1 MENCLIEVCA
11 AHYQSALAAQIGG
24 AKRVELCDNLFEGGT
39 TPSLG
44 LIKYAKSQL
53 SIRLMVMIR
62 PRGSDFCYSE
72 EEFEIM
78 NEDIRICKEL
88 GVFGVVFGILLPDGN
103 VDVERTRQLVELAK
117 PMNITFHRA
126 FDMTRDP
133 FRSLEEIIDLKIDRI
148 LTAGQK
154 NKVPDG
160 INLIKQLI
168 KKAGNRIVIMPGSG
182 ITEQNI
188 REIRDETEAMEF
200 HLTGRNFAESQMKFR
215 KEGIYMGG
223 ISVIPE
229 YSISLTDAS
238 KIHRIVSLINRP

>member
-11 AHYQSALAAQIGG
+11 AHFQSALAAQIGG

-44 LIKYAKSQL
+44 LIRYAKNHL
-53 SIRLMVMIR
+53 SISLMVMIR

-88 GVFGVVFGILLPDGN
+88 GIFGVVFGILLPDGN

-154 NKVPDG
+154 NKVPEG

-188 REIRDETEAMEF
+188 REIRDETEAREF

-223 ISVIPE
+223 ISGIPE

-238 KIHRIVSLINRP
+238 TIQRIVSLINRP